1 MACTGIDWA
10 RGRLTVPIGKRVV
23 IVGGDIQGCRTAEFL
38 VKRGRKVTIVET
50 SEEIGEGLVDTLI
63 KPHLLWRLSSKGT
76 NMINGARCE
85 GVIDEGLNIVGKDG
99 NRQTLEAD
107 TIITARSLRP
117 DTKIL
122 KGLEG
127 TGPEVHSIGD
137 CAGPA
142 LIVDAIEAGSCV
154 GHIV

>member
-1 MACTGIDWA
+1 
-10 RGRLTVPIGKRVV
+10 
-23 IVGGDIQGCRTAEFL
+23 
-38 VKRGRKVTIVET
+38 
-50 SEEIGEGLVDTLI
+50 
-63 KPHLLWRLSSKGT
+63 
-76 NMINGARCE
+76 MINGARCE

-137 CAGPA
+137 CAEPA

-154 GHIV
+154 GRVV